1 MSKFTQYLKRTNKA
15 ALATLGLLS
24 LSFTSQ
30 AQYCIPMSFSDC
42 SDGDQ
47 INTFILNGAN
57 STSINDPSTGCAA
70 DGYDDKTGLAPVSLA
85 QGVAYSATVS
95 SEYDEDY
102 CAIWIDFDN
111 SESFEPGELVA
122 AHSSFISP
130 TGSNVAINIP
140 LNAALGLHRM
150 RVMVAYP
157 YIDWLDPTPAHEF
170 DPCNESPEWA
180 YGEVHDYMVNILP
193 APSCAP
199 PSNIIVSNITS
210 SSAQVEWTGTGSF
223 VLEYG
228 PQGFTP
234 GTNAGAGAQGTV
246 ITSATSP
253 QTLGDLAVQT
263 TYDIYVRKDCG
274 AEGYSN
280 NSIPAQFTTLP
291 NPATNDQCD
300 NALPTS
306 VNADYACGTTTPGT
320 TLGATPNPD
329 LIAACGFSDVEND
342 VWFTFTATATT
353 HRLSIPSASAMDPT
367 ISYYVVSTA
376 AYSGSCGELTLLD
389 CDEYMYEHSVWGNY
403 SSFMDLSDLTVD
415 NTYYVRVW
423 ASSSDVAPDVV
434 FSLCIGTPPPPPV
447 NDECANAIPIP
458 SSGNLSAHN
467 YSATE
472 SMDPIT
478 CEDYTSSQALDVWY
492 SFTPEETGDI
502 TLDIDEW
509 DIDATVEVFSGDC
522 ENPQSIACADMQF
535 PLTFPVTAD
544 ETYFFRVYGWNG
556 TSGEFDISFTGVPLP
571 VSASD
576 LKGKIVNKVP
586 QLSWVTYSEHNN
598 QGFEVQRA
606 NDGKS
611 FTTVGY
617 VSSKSDNGNSNSI
630 TSYEFQDRTYIAGEA
645 YYRYVQKDIDGK
657 TAVSNIVRLE
667 QGKENGFT
675 ISAYPNPAT
684 GKVSIATKGVRAA
697 NGLITLTDALGK
709 TVHTWPVSADLLHVD
724 LSELPAGIYLLKYTD
739 DLNNQVIKLSKQ

>member
-1 MSKFTQYLKRTNKA
+1 MSKFTQYLKRANKA

-24 LSFTSQ
+24 LSFASQ

-140 LNAALGLHRM
+140 LNAALGVHRM
-150 RVMVAYP
+150 RVMVAFP
-157 YIDWLDPTPAHEF
+157 YIDWFDPTPADEF
-170 DPCNESPEWA
+170 DPCNESPEWG
-180 YGEVHDYMVNILP
+180 YGEVHDYMINILP

-199 PSNIIVSNITS
+199 PSNIIVNNLS
-210 SSAQVEWTGTGSF
+210 SSSVQVEWTGTGSF
-223 VLEYG
+223 ALEYG

-234 GTNAGAGAQGTV
+234 GANAGAGAQGTV
-246 ITSATSP
+246 ISPVTSP
-253 QTLGDLAVQT
+253 QTIENLALLT
-263 TYDIYVRKDCG
+263 TYDVYVRKDCG

-280 NSIPAQFTTLP
+280 NSL
-291 NPATNDQCD
+291 
-300 NALPTS
+300 
-306 VNADYACGTTTPGT
+306 
-320 TLGATPNPD
+320 
-329 LIAACGFSDVEND
+329 
-342 VWFTFTATATT
+342 
-353 HRLSIPSASAMDPT
+353 
-367 ISYYVVSTA
+367 VVSFQVI
-376 AYSGSCGELTLLD
+376 S
-389 CDEYMYEHSVWGNY
+389 
-403 SSFMDLSDLTVD
+403 
-415 NTYYVRVW
+415 
-423 ASSSDVAPDVV
+423 
-434 FSLCIGTPPPPPV
+434 
-447 NDECANAIPIP
+447 DECSDAIAIP
-458 SSGNLSAHN
+458 SSGSLSTSN
-467 YSATE
+467 NGATE

-478 CEDYTSSQALDVWY
+478 CEGFISSLALDVWY
-492 SFTPEETGDI
+492 TFTPEETGDI

-544 ETYFFRVYGWNG
+544 ETYFFRVYGWDG
-556 TSGEFDISFTGVPLP
+556 EEGEFNISLTGVPLP

-586 QLSWVTYSEHNN
+586 QLSWVTYSERNN

-617 VSSKSDNGNSNSI
+617 VSSKSNNGSSNSI

-697 NGLITLTDALGK
+697 NSLITLTDALGK